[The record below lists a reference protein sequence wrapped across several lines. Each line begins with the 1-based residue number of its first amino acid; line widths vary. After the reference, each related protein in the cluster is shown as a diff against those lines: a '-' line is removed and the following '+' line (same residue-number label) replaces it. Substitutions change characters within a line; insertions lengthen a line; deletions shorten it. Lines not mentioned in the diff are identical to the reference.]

1 METIF
6 DEKLFRGKNALVT
19 GGGSGIGLYI
29 ARELL
34 ALGANVAICGRN
46 EEKLKRAAADL
57 SHAAERVQALPCDI
71 RDEASVKSCVRS
83 VVQRLGSIDLLVNN
97 AGGQFPSKAEDI
109 RPKGFRAVV
118 ETNLTGPFLVSREVF
133 LQSMQDHGGSV
144 VSILMNMRSGF
155 PMMAHSGAAR
165 AGTANLTHTL
175 AVEWGRYGVRVNAVA
190 PGIIRTSGL
199 DTYAPEFRA
208 LAIAAARNNQTGRL
222 GTEAE
227 TSSAVL
233 FLLSPGANFVTGQ
246 VLYVDGGESLYSPL
260 YPPIQHDRLPPFGG

>member
-1 METIF
+1 MQTVF
-6 DEKLFRGKNALVT
+6 DRTLFAQKTALVT

-29 ARELL
+29 ARELTS
-34 ALGANVAICGRN
+34 LGARVAICGRN
-46 EEKLKRAAADL
+46 EEKLKVAAAEIG
-57 SHAAERVQALPCDI
+57 APGQVFATRCDI
-71 RDEASVKSCVRS
+71 RDEESVQSCVADVMREFG
-83 VVQRLGSIDLLVNN
+83 RIDLLVNN
-97 AGGQFPSKAEDI
+97 AGGQFPSKAEEI

-133 LQSMQDHGGSV
+133 LQSMREHGGSV
-144 VSILMNMRSGF
+144 VNILMNMRSGF

-175 AVEWGRYGVRVNAVA
+175 AIEWGRYGVRVNAVA

-199 DTYAPEFRA
+199 DTYAPEFKEF
-208 LAIAAARNNQTGRL
+208 AIAAARNNQTTRL

-233 FLLSPGANFVTGQ
+233 FLLSPGASFITGQ

-260 YPPIQHDRLPPFGG
+260 YPPQPNDRLPPFSG